1 MCAGSDYSAGG
12 RTSRR
17 REQQRRLLLVAAE
30 FIVTRNRSRC
40 SIIVAVTAHG
50 DRAGQRVIT
59 LILEA
64 PTCLAPPIDD
74 RSTQYV
80 LRFVNIFR
88 SSAVPGWNKRKTTP
102 YIGSLQNEKAL
113 SLSLT
118 STANKKTST
127 KVLFTQSYGKR
138 IVPPWTIPPSD
149 ISSYH
154 ARLWLELEV
163 GLVGLGLVGLSLWFG
178 LGGTVREGNCQGECP
193 TLNRITLL
201 TSRRYLIPR
210 TLAPPLDTCPRGQT
224 VYAAECKRN
233 IK

>member
-1 MCAGSDYSAGG
+1 MFDYS
-12 RTSRR
+12 RRNCTRRPSRPARHNTHPRSADVSGATYR
-17 REQQRRLLLVAAE
+17 RSVDAICLTFRKHFPVVSGSWLEQTKNNTIYRQ
-30 FIVTRNRSRC
+30 
-40 SIIVAVTAHG
+40 
-50 DRAGQRVIT
+50 
-59 LILEA
+59 
-64 PTCLAPPIDD
+64 LA
-74 RSTQYV
+74 
-80 LRFVNIFR
+80 
-88 SSAVPGWNKRKTTP
+88 KRE
-102 YIGSLQNEKAL
+102 GSL